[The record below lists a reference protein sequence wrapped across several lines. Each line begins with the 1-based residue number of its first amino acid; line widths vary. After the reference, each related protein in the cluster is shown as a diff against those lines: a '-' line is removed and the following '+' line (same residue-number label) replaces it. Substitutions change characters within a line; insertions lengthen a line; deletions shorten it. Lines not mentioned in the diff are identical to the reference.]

1 MNRHKQRYDW
11 YNKDLNIQERLVL
24 PDPAHPYI
32 PAELPGISIGNDDH
46 DAIKVILP
54 SELLLAH
61 EAEVN
66 VSLIPVKITG
76 VPSAADEIVVPNEDV
91 NPIVGSQ

>member
-11 YNKDLNIQERLVL
+11 DNEDLDIEERLVL
-24 PDPAHPYI
+24 PDPAHPDI

-46 DAIKVILP
+46 DAIDLIVP
-54 SELLLAH
+54 SESILAH

-66 VSLIPVKITG
+66 CSLIPVKITG
-76 VPSAADEIVVPNEDV
+76 VPSAVDEIVVPDEDV
-91 NPIVGSQ
+91 NLII